1 MACTF
6 FGLMGGLFWTMS
18 WKGWVSLYL
27 LIVAIFLLIADRWD
41 ASLTF
46 LVVTLLLIL
55 FQVVTVEEA
64 LMGFA
69 NEAVATIA
77 MLCIVAAAVE
87 ETNMLEV
94 VSVRVLGKPKNT
106 YTALLRFLPVVVI
119 LSAFTN
125 NTPIVLI
132 FLRVLQSWSVRSNLP
147 LTRLLMPLSFASI
160 LGGTCTMIGT
170 STNLVVQGL
179 ALRLEPPVSLG
190 FFDVGIL
197 GLPLSVLGV
206 VYMIFFAKFLLPE
219 SSSKCDYMPLA
230 AGESLRR
237 FSVFVVTAESQGFI
251 SWAPSRRLLAR
262 TWSRPGCWICRARFW

>member
-1 MACTF
+1 VAVLLTLTFFSRIAFLVTCAF
-6 FGLMGGLFWTMS
+6 FGLMGGLFWTMP

-46 LVVTLLLIL
+46 MVVTLLLIL
-55 FQVVTVEEA
+55 CQIVTVEEA

-77 MLCIVAAAVE
+77 MLCIVAVAVE
-87 ETNMLEV
+87 ETNVLEF
-94 VSVRVLGKPKNT
+94 VSVRVLGKPRNT
-106 YTALLRFLPVVVI
+106 YTALLRFLPVVIV

-179 ALRLEPPVSLG
+179 ALRLEPPVNLG

-197 GLPLSVLGV
+197 GLPISVLGM

-230 AGESLRR
+230 AGECPSVR
-237 FSVFVVTAESQGFI
+237 FLFVVVS
-251 SWAPSRRLLAR
+251 
-262 TWSRPGCWICRARFW
+262 